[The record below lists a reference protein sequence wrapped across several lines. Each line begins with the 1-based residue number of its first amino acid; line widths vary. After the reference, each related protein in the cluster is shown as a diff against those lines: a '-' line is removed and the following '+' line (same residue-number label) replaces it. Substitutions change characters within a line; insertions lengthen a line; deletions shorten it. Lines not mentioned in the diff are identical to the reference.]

1 MKQNLYSTEQA
12 LHLADT
18 ITDKI
23 GNVREEA
30 AESLDNAASTVRS
43 TAARGIDAID
53 NLAEA
58 AATRLDSTAKYIR
71 TYHPL
76 GALQNVMRQ
85 SPGITLCV
93 GIAAGLLVGFSV
105 RRS

>member
-1 MKQNLYSTEQA
+1 MKQNLCSTEQA
-12 LHLADT
+12 LHLAET

-23 GNVREEA
+23 GNAREEA
-30 AESLDNAASTVRS
+30 AESLDHAASRVRA
-43 TAARGIDAID
+43 TASRGMGAID
-53 NLAEA
+53 DLAEA

-71 TYHPL
+71 TYNPL
-76 GALQNVMRQ
+76 SALQNVMKQ

>member
-12 LHLADT
+12 MHLAET

-23 GNVREEA
+23 GNAREEA
-30 AESLDNAASTVRS
+30 AESLDHAASTVRA

-58 AATRLDSTAKYIR
+58 TATRLDSTAEYVR
-71 TYHPL
+71 ACNPV
-76 GALQNVMRQ
+76 GALRKMMKN
-85 SPGITLCV
+85 SPGVTLCV
-93 GIAAGLLVGFSV
+93 GLAAGLLVGFAV
-105 RRS
+105 RRG